1 MINITDEKKELD
13 RLTKLAEYD
22 IDYSKDFD
30 DLDDLSKLAAHISGT
45 PISLINLI
53 GANTQWSISDYGLN
67 VEQIQRKDSICD
79 YTILEEEYLE
89 LTDLDKSDVF
99 KDKIHVAGDPKIIYY
114 FGIPLKTLDGIN
126 IGAVCVMDK
135 QNHSF
140 SPEKIEMFK
149 IIADEVMRRLDNLK
163 LIKDLKERLEEAND
177 TSRKVSHDIRGPI
190 GGIIGLSQMIRDNA
204 EEQDLSNII
213 ELIEMINKG
222 GKTVLELADEI
233 LSTQRKTNDSQ
244 NHKRES
250 ITLSTLKE
258 KLIDLYKP
266 QAQLKEIDFQVSID
280 FENRGLSFPKNKMLQ
295 IFGNMISNAIKFTEK
310 KGKVTVALGFEDAYD
325 SRAKLIFSVK
335 DNGVGMTEDQISNML
350 NHQATSTPGTDN
362 ERGFGFGFQLSK
374 HLISTLKGSLEISSK
389 PGIGSEIKVTV
400 PVKLFRQ
407 IASV

>member
-1 MINITDEKKELD
+1 MTNITDEKKELD

-53 GANTQWSISDYGLN
+53 GANTQWSISDYGLD

-79 YTILEEEYLE
+79 YTILEDEYLE

-99 KDKIHVAGDPKIIYY
+99 KDKQHVAGYPKIIYY
-114 FGIPLKTLDGIN
+114 FGIPLKTMEGIN

-135 QNHSF
+135 KNHSF

-163 LIKDLKERLEEAND
+163 LIKDLKERLEEADD

-190 GGIIGLSQMIRDNA
+190 GGIIGLSQIIRDNA

-233 LSTQRKTNDSQ
+233 LSTQRKTTDSQ

-266 QAQLKEIDFQVSID
+266 QAQLKEIDFQVNID
-280 FENRGLSFPKNKMLQ
+280 FENRGL
-295 IFGNMISNAIKFTEK
+295 
-310 KGKVTVALGFEDAYD
+310 
-325 SRAKLIFSVK
+325 
-335 DNGVGMTEDQISNML
+335 
-350 NHQATSTPGTDN
+350 
-362 ERGFGFGFQLSK
+362 
-374 HLISTLKGSLEISSK
+374 
-389 PGIGSEIKVTV
+389 
-400 PVKLFRQ
+400 
-407 IASV
+407 